1 MLVGGEQ
8 RASSKLISCV
18 SSYSLK
24 RKPAAAQVVLVVD
37 LLARVC
43 CSHILDENKSSSR
56 FPVFPPNDS
65 LYFKA
70 AQAG

>member
-1 MLVGGEQ
+1 MLVGGEP